1 MNELL
6 FTGSK
11 SKVGVIHVPLLKLNV
26 ATRKEYKVQ
35 VPYIRLLVAKQRFMG
50 EPE

>member
-6 FTGSK
+6 LSGNK

-26 ATRKEYKVQ
+26 ARRKEYKVQ
-35 VPYIRLLVAKQRFMG
+35 VPYIRLLVAKPRVMG
-50 EPE
+50 EP

>member
-6 FTGSK
+6 FSGSK

-26 ATRKEYKVQ
+26 AIRKEYKVQ
-35 VPYIRLLVAKQRFMG
+35 IPYIRLLVAKPRVMG
-50 EPE
+50 EP